1 MVTECP
7 AGVQV
12 VSGSVLLKGVWSVP
26 VFSCKT
32 FFHAFAKPEDYGLY
46 CTSKTTMF
54 SVAHMCIDVSVCFLK
69 GLVCLPTAD
78 LC

>member
-26 VFSCKT
+26 IFSCKT
-32 FFHAFAKPEDYGLY
+32 FFMHLLNQRIMGFI
-46 CTSKTTMF
+46 
-54 SVAHMCIDVSVCFLK
+54 VRLK
-69 GLVCLPTAD
+69 QQCSLLLTCA
-78 LC
+78 